1 MSDSNS
7 EVRLGTTEALDDAK
21 NAIAR
26 FAEEARAVV
35 TSMDLELRRA
45 WHWLDR
51 EMPAYWEGRIKRLEF
66 ELSEAR
72 NSLFRKKLQTQGTD
86 RPGAAFVE
94 KEEVR
99 RLERLLEQSRARL
112 PLIRKW
118 RVQLERELDE
128 FHARTRGI
136 RDIAEG
142 GFERPIELL
151 SRMADAIDAYS
162 ATSLPRRDYESAA
175 SSGAAAEASDDT
187 PRTEDES

>member
-1 MSDSNS
+1 MSDSSS

-21 NAIAR
+21 AAIAR

-35 TSMDLELRRA
+35 TGMDLELRRA

-99 RLERLLEQSRARL
+99 RLERLLEEARARL

-128 FHARTRGI
+128 FHALTRGI

-142 GFERPIELL
+142 GFELPIDLL
-151 SRMADAIDAYS
+151 NRMANAIDAYS
-162 ATSLPRRDYESAA
+162 ATALPRRDSEST
-175 SSGAAAEASDDT
+175 S
-187 PRTEDES
+187 PRDVANEPVENTAGETES

>member
-1 MSDSNS
+1 MSDSDS
-7 EVRLGTTEALDDAK
+7 EVRLGTTAALDDAK
-21 NAIAR
+21 AAIAR
-26 FAEEARAVV
+26 FAEETRAIV
-35 TSMDLELRRA
+35 TGMDMDLRRA

-51 EMPAYWEGRIKRLEF
+51 EMPAHWEGRIKRLEF

-99 RLERLLEQSRARL
+99 RLERLLEEARSRL

-118 RVQLERELDE
+118 RVHMERELDE

-142 GFERPIELL
+142 GFERPIDLL
-151 SRMADAIDAYS
+151 NRMAGAIEAYS
-162 ATSLPRRDYESAA
+162 ATSLPATGAGMSSSNSAQGEQSA
-175 SSGAAAEASDDT
+175 KPQEDAEI
-187 PRTEDES
+187 

>member
-1 MSDSNS
+1 MSDSSS

-21 NAIAR
+21 AAIAR

-35 TSMDLELRRA
+35 TGMDLDLRRA

-86 RPGAAFVE
+86 RAGSAFVE

-99 RLERLLEQSRARL
+99 RLERLLEESRARL

-128 FHARTRGI
+128 FHSRTRGI

-142 GFERPIELL
+142 GFERPIDLL
-151 SRMADAIDAYS
+151 NRMANAIDAYS
-162 ATSLPRRDYESAA
+162 ATTLPRRDSDPSSQAAKPETPADHTERESDA
-175 SSGAAAEASDDT
+175 
-187 PRTEDES
+187 